1 MDINKDYEVITL
13 VEALD
18 DAIENTT
25 ESFLANFAERQM
37 SDWMSEYGATEEA
50 SKRFSELEKEILQRA
65 LRVIRTRWEQA
76 GN

>member
-1 MDINKDYEVITL
+1 LDINKDYEVMTL
-13 VEALD
+13 VEVLD
-18 DAIENTT
+18 DAIEDTT

-50 SKRFSELEKEILQRA
+50 SKRFSELEEEILQRA
-65 LRVIRTRWEQA
+65 LRVIRTRWKQA

>member
-1 MDINKDYEVITL
+1 MDINKDYEVMTL
-13 VEALD
+13 VEVLD
-18 DAIENTT
+18 DAIEDTT

-50 SKRFSELEKEILQRA
+50 SKRFSELEEEILQRA
-65 LRVIRTRWEQA
+65 LRVIRTRWKQA